1 MPQGVRIG
9 TTPLSYPMDAIEGQV
24 VLIVK
29 KRGYS
34 DKELAV
40 AANQDSD
47 QTVTLAR
54 VASGPKPPRPP
65 PGTGSATAPT
75 GSLDPFEKLKKGN

>member
-9 TTPLSYPMDAIEGQV
+9 TTPLTYPMDSMDGQV

-34 DKELAV
+34 DKEIAV
-40 AANQDSD
+40 AANQDSE
-47 QTVTLAR
+47 QTVTLAK
-54 VASGPKPPRPP
+54 VASDRPKPPPT
-65 PGTGSATAPT
+65 GTGSATAPT
-75 GSLDPFEKLKKGN
+75 GSLDPFDKLKKVY